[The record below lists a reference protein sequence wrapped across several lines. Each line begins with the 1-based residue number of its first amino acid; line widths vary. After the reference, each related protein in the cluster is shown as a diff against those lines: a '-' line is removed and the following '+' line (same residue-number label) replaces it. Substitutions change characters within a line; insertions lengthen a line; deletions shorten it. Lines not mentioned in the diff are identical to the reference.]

1 MPEGPVIKEEKRIMA
16 KQLLFNEDARRK
28 LLAGVEQISKA
39 VKVTLGPKGRNVL
52 LDKKFGSPTV
62 TKDGVSVAK
71 EVELADPYENMGAQL
86 LKEVATK
93 TNDVAGD
100 GTTTATVLAYSLVK
114 EGLKSVA
121 AGMTPIELKRG
132 IDKAVEIAVE
142 EIKRNSKEIKDK
154 EEISHVASV
163 SANNDSEIGNTI
175 ADAMETVGKD
185 GVITVEESKTMDT
198 TIEFVEGMQF
208 DRGYISA
215 YFVTD
220 RDTMTSV
227 YEDVYILIHD
237 KKISSMKDLLPLL
250 EKVAQ
255 SGKPLLIIA
264 EDVDG
269 EALSTLVVNS
279 LRGTLRTCAV
289 KAPGF
294 GDRRK
299 AMLEDI
305 ALLTG
310 GEVISEELGLKLENT
325 DISQL
330 GKAKTVK
337 IDKDNTTIIN
347 GAGKQKDIQDRI
359 AQIKAQIEDTTS
371 DYDREKLQER
381 LAKLAGGV
389 AVINVGAATEVE
401 LKEKK
406 HRVEDALSATRAAI
420 EEGIVPGGELA
431 LIQAAIALDKADTTG
446 LTDDEKV
453 GFKIVKRSLEE
464 PIRQIAENAGVDG
477 AVIADKAKT
486 EKKGIGFDAAKLE
499 WVDMVKAGIIDPA
512 KVTRSALQNAASI
525 ASLLLTTECAITDI
539 PEKKEA
545 PAMPPGGMGG
555 MDY

>member
-1 MPEGPVIKEEKRIMA
+1 M
-16 KQLLFNEDARRK
+16 
-28 LLAGVEQISKA
+28 
-39 VKVTLGPKGRNVL
+39 
-52 LDKKFGSPTV
+52 
-62 TKDGVSVAK
+62 
-71 EVELADPYENMGAQL
+71 
-86 LKEVATK
+86 
-93 TNDVAGD
+93 
-100 GTTTATVLAYSLVK
+100 VK
-114 EGLKSVA
+114 EGLKAVA

-132 IDKAVEIAVE
+132 IDKAVTIAVE
-142 EIKRNSKEIKDK
+142 EIKKNSKKINDK

-175 ADAMETVGKD
+175 ADAMEKVGKD

-198 TIEFVEGMQF
+198 TIEFVEGMQL

-237 KKISSMKDLLPLL
+237 KKISSMKDMLPLL

-255 SGKPLLIIA
+255 SGRPMLIIA

-305 ALLTG
+305 AILTG

-347 GAGKQKDIQDRI
+347 GAGKQKEIQDRI
-359 AQIKAQIEDTTS
+359 AQIKAQIEETTS
-371 DYDREKLQER
+371 DYDKEKLHER

-406 HRVEDALSATRAAI
+406 HRVYDALSATRAAI
-420 EEGIVPGGELA
+420 DEGIVPGGEIA
-431 LIQAAIALDKADTTG
+431 LIQAAIALEKADMAA
-446 LTDDEKV
+446 LSDDEKV
-453 GFKIVKRSLEE
+453 GFKIVKRALEE
-464 PIRQIAENAGVDG
+464 PIRQIAENAGMDG
-477 AVIADKAKT
+477 AVIAERAKN
-486 EKKGIGFDAAKLE
+486 EKKGVGFDAAKME
-499 WVDMVKAGIIDPA
+499 WVDMMKAGIIDPA
-512 KVTRSALQNAASI
+512 KVTRSALQNAASM
-525 ASLLLTTECAITDI
+525 ASL
-539 PEKKEA
+539 P
-545 PAMPPGGMGG
+545 
-555 MDY
+555 

>member
-1 MPEGPVIKEEKRIMA
+1 MYMA

-52 LDKKFGSPTV
+52 LDKKFGAPTV

-132 IDKAVEIAVE
+132 IDKAVTIAVE
-142 EIKRNSKEIKDK
+142 EIKKNSKDIKDK

-175 ADAMETVGKD
+175 ADAMEKVGKD

-198 TIEFVEGMQF
+198 SIEFVEGMQF

-237 KKISSMKDLLPLL
+237 KKVSSMKDMLPLL

-264 EDVDG
+264 EDCDG

-305 ALLTG
+305 AILTG
-310 GEVISEELGLKLENT
+310 GEVISEEIGLKLENT

-337 IDKDNTTIIN
+337 VDKDNTTIIN

-359 AQIKAQIEDTTS
+359 AQIKAQIADTTS
-371 DYDREKLQER
+371 DYDREKFQER

-420 EEGIVPGGELA
+420 EEGIVPGGAIA
-431 LIQAAIALDKADTTG
+431 LIQAALALDKADTKD

-453 GFKIVKRSLEE
+453 GYKIVKRALEE
-464 PIRQIAENAGVDG
+464 PIRQIAENAGLDG
-477 AVIADKAKT
+477 AVISEKAKN
-486 EKKGIGFDAAKLE
+486 EKKGVGFDAAKME
-499 WVDMVKAGIIDPA
+499 WVDMLKAGIIDPA

-539 PEKKEA
+539 PEKKDA
-545 PAMPPGGMGG
+545 PAMPGGGMGGMGG